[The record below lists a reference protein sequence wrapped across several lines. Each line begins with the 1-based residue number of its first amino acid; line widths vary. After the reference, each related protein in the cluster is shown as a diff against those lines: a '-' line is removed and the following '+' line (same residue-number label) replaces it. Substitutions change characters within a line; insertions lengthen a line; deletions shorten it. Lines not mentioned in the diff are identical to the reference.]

1 MQKKSPRCS
10 QKCAKL
16 AILGSKLAILGTSW
30 RQVGQLSAILAPTW
44 AILAPRWAPRGMQKG
59 VRKRL
64 EMKFDTRWKWP
75 RLPRSGHFQKAPKKL
90 PKWSRNLIKNDLKI
104 VPKTR
109 TRRNKDIHTRT
120 GTHRHEQRHKHR
132 NTFTYETKHTHRH
145 THAYTKTRRRTQKQK
160 GLVERGPP
168 LRYPRTL

>member
-1 MQKKSPRCS
+1 MASKSNPETRKNLQKCCTLVVFSVFAIFGKIASKMQKKSPRCS

-104 VPKTR
+104 VPKTCPKMLS
-109 TRRNKDIHTRT
+109 NWSK
-120 GTHRHEQRHKHR
+120 
-132 NTFTYETKHTHRH
+132 N
-145 THAYTKTRRRTQKQK
+145 
-160 GLVERGPP
+160 GLK
-168 LRYPRTL
+168 